1 MSAGAALSLPPP
13 PSRAIALSTPLRVLL
28 TMAYPLVETERTAHA
43 ALRQSEWHRGTP
55 LATAGTLTK
64 VDPFKRLH
72 GKPRGTGARL
82 LGHPPAQHAGVARSV
97 RYCSMPL
104 GRSGRVGRAE
114 GRA

>member
-1 MSAGAALSLPPP
+1 MSAGTAPSPPPP

-43 ALRQSEWHRGTP
+43 ALRQCEWHRGTP

-82 LGHPPAQHAGVARSV
+82 LGHPPAQHAGSRV
-97 RYCSMPL
+97 
-104 GRSGRVGRAE
+104 RSGIVPCPSGEA
-114 GRA
+114 GA